1 VVREVRAF
9 NRTVTQRI
17 GVLQESFLAR
27 GRPLG
32 ASRLLWEIGGGI
44 SDVRELRARLELD
57 SGYVSR
63 LLRSL
68 EAEGLVAVEPDPAD
82 RRARRVRLTAEGEE
96 ERRLLDQRSD
106 DLAQSLLEPLGESQR
121 ERLVEAMGVVE
132 RLLTAGLVTVAIE
145 DPESPDARACIDAYF
160 EEISERFEHGFDAG
174 ASTLPD
180 ANVLREPRGLLLIAR
195 LHGGPIGCGGLL
207 FSGAVADI
215 KRMWISKSVRGL
227 GVGRRLLSELESH
240 ARERGATETRLETNR
255 SLTEAISLYRSSG
268 YVECEPFNDE
278 VHSQHWFTKP
288 LAPSR

>member
-1 VVREVRAF
+1 M
-9 NRTVTQRI
+9 VTQRI

-68 EAEGLVAVEPDPAD
+68 EAEGLVAVEPDPED
-82 RRARRVRLTAEGEE
+82 RRARRVRLTATGEE

-106 DLAQSLLEPLGESQR
+106 DLAQSLLEPLGSSQR

-132 RLLTAGLVTVAIE
+132 RLLTAGLVTVAVE
-145 DPESPDARACIDAYF
+145 DPESPDARACIAAYF
-160 EEISERFEHGFDAG
+160 DEISERFEHGFDASV
-174 ASTLPD
+174 STLPD
-180 ANVLREPRGLLLIAR
+180 AGVLREPRGLLLIAR
-195 LHGGPIGCGGLL
+195 LHGEPVGCGGLM
-207 FSGAVADI
+207 FTPPGIADI
-215 KRMWISKSVRGL
+215 KRMWISRSVRGL
-227 GVGRRLLSELESH
+227 GVGRRLLAELESH
-240 ARERGATETRLETNR
+240 ARARGVTEIRLETNR
-255 SLTEAISLYRSSG
+255 SLNEAIALYRSSG
-268 YVECEPFNDE
+268 YEECAPFNDE